1 MDTQITHYE
10 QAVGDLFTNQLH
22 DTALSELKTTPKKHL
37 IMFHMSLGQRIRVLY
52 DMWQNEEL
60 VASTGTKHPD
70 EASMFI
76 IVKLWEYLQ
85 GVDIPILLNTEKPTE
100 AAYAAAEKMA
110 SMYENVLGID
120 LSVE

>member
-1 MDTQITHYE
+1 MSGITHYE
-10 QAVGDLFTNQLH
+10 RAVDDLFHNQLH
-22 DTALSELKTTPKKHL
+22 ETVLSELKTTPKKHL
-37 IMFHMSLGQRIRVLY
+37 IIFHMSLGQCIRVMY

-85 GVDIPILLNTEKPTE
+85 GVDIPILLDAEKPTE
-100 AAYAAAEKMA
+100 AEYAPAQKMA
-110 SMYENVLGID
+110 GIYENAMNID
-120 LSVE
+120 LSIE